1 MTRPKRLGA
10 GLVVLSAHVSRDLRH
25 YVQELAKER
34 GWTVSMVVIEAIR
47 RGLNVSEAAPA
58 AQGNGVAVQLS
69 EVERRFLDH
78 LVSLGIYGRTRAEVV
93 LRCVD
98 HQFQA
103 FTGAPRL
110 AQEIPGFLGE
120 IPGSARSRCPKT
132 GRQG

>member
-78 LVSLGIYGRTRAEVV
+78 LVSLGIYGRTREEVV
-93 LRCVD
+93 LRCIDDRLQELFRDRLQKYFVD
-98 HQFQA
+98 
-103 FTGAPRL
+103 P
-110 AQEIPGFLGE
+110 LGE
-120 IPGSARSRCPKT
+120 TRNRCPQS
-132 GRQG
+132 GRLG